1 MVVDISDYFYKNAH
15 LAEGAMT
22 KKRAM
27 YVCEEALDAY
37 AKDINLKEY
46 IKVGNGELGNIK
58 KAIVADIFESIM
70 AAIYLEEGFLKVKE
84 VILTIIVPYIK
95 DPNVTF
101 FNDYK
106 STLQEALQ
114 TEKRS
119 FVYETI
125 EESGPPHDKTFTVV
139 VKIDNIIYGKGIAS
153 SKKEAEREAA
163 RVALTKLA
171 KNKK

>member
-1 MVVDISDYFYKNAH
+1 
-15 LAEGAMT
+15 
-22 KKRAM
+22 
-27 YVCEEALDAY
+27 
-37 AKDINLKEY
+37 
-46 IKVGNGELGNIK
+46 
-58 KAIVADIFESIM
+58 M

-84 VILTIIVPYIK
+84 VILAIIVPYIK

-171 KNKK
+171 QNK